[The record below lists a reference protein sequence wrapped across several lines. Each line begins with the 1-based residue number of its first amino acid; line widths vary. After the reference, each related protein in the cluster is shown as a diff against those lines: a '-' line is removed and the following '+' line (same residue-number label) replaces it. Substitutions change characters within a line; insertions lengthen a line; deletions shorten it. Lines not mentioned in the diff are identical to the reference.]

1 MNRDR
6 VLTEIQSCFM
16 ALLNAVALDSAVLRG
31 CRIEPGYNHKNIQD
45 HVEHPVIY
53 VNTPVLN
60 GQENYLGCEPLLLF
74 ELTIGVWN
82 DPASGGIDEHQ
93 VILSELLSCFTNPFD
108 LHTRTFNVELKG
120 VLHSAQTLTTHGIQ
134 IKGSEGPVCE
144 HNANRDM
151 IHSKFRIELNVR
163 QGE

>member
-6 VLTEIQSCFM
+6 VLIEIQSCFM
-16 ALLNAVALDSAVLRG
+16 ALLKAFAVGNTAIAG
-31 CRIEPGYNHKNIQD
+31 CRFKAGYNHKNIQD
-45 HVEHPVIY
+45 HVDCPVIY
-53 VNTPVLN
+53 VNTPILN
-60 GQENYLGCEPLLLF
+60 GRQNYLGSEPLLLF

-93 VILSELLSCFTNPFD
+93 VILSELLSCFTDPVG
-108 LHTRTFNVELKG
+108 LHTQTFNVELKG
-120 VLHSAQTLTTHGIQ
+120 VLLSAQTLITQGIRV
-134 IKGSEGPVCE
+134 KECEGPVRE